1 MVVYNFVLNNNK
13 TMKLR
18 VRLFDPEARINQF
31 ETIEIESVLHKTAF
45 DHVILITWEE
55 DDRGFYWRAVRVFDH
70 TIFRGKIG
78 DKSILLKAVSAL
90 DVYEYNIIPLSV
102 EMDDKTLYTDA
113 THQPYRLV
121 DLDLALN
128 PSGDQ
133 RLDDLIKS
141 WKEVFNTNNVWTEF
155 S

>member
-1 MVVYNFVLNNNK
+1 
-13 TMKLR
+13 MKLR
-18 VRLFDPEARINQF
+18 VRLFDPETVTNRF
-31 ETIEIESVLHKTAF
+31 ETIQIDSVLHKTAF
-45 DHVILITWEE
+45 NHVILVTWNEE
-55 DDRGFYWRAVRVFDH
+55 ENGMYDAVRVFDH

-113 THQPYRLV
+113 THQPYQLV
-121 DLDLALN
+121 DLDLALKE
-128 PSGDQ
+128 SRDQ

-141 WKEVFNTNNVWTEF
+141 WKEVFSTNNVWTEF
-155 S
+155 SEEDKK